1 MTASPTRSDSAT
13 GHIKRLDE
21 SVVNKIAAGEIIH
34 RPSNALKE
42 LIENSLD
49 ANATQIHLVIHPTC
63 LKSLQITDNGDG
75 IHQQDLPLLCE
86 RFATSKIQKWED
98 LRSVGTFG
106 FRGEALASK
115 RTPRAHY
122 LDGKLVPAK
131 PGQTVG
137 PKPCAGNKGTQITV
151 EDLFYNVSTRRK
163 ALKNGNEE
171 YHRILDVV
179 QRYAIHNSGVSFTCK
194 KQGSATADIHT
205 PVSSTSLDTIRCIY
219 GSTIAKELLRVEHT
233 DTRLNYAVNGYV
245 SNANYNMKKMVF
257 LLFINHRSVE
267 SSSLKRSVDAVYSE
281 FLPKGTHPF
290 VYFSLDIK
298 PENLDVNVHPTK
310 KEVHF
315 LNEDQIVESV
325 CRALRERLEGANRSR
340 TFLTQT
346 ILPGAPP
353 PLVIESAVVASK
365 SVRAPENQ
373 LVRTDSRART
383 LDAYIS
389 ANQSTT
395 HAPRKKP
402 RIDSPTFEAHIAN
415 NVQPSSPRAGESPA
429 LLEDTRASSSP
440 ADSMEVDQDPPSP
453 AASTQ
458 LHKRPRINVRLTSV
472 HELREDVL
480 SKEYESLTELFTDHI
495 FVGLMDS
502 RLALIQHQTKLYMVD
517 YLRLSQTLF
526 YQLCLRGFQNF
537 GYLVLSQPAPI
548 YELALSCLMREDVF
562 ENDDMMNREEV
573 AQEITE
579 MFVSRRQMLDEYFSV
594 KITEEGEIIALPVVL
609 RGWMPMLEGIGE
621 WIVRVGTMVDWTEE
635 KACFQSLSHELALFY
650 SVPSLTPPNNTTE
663 HMVEHVLF
671 SAFKKYLVAQKGM
684 GEDGTVIGLVSL
696 GELYK
701 VFERC

>member
-1 MTASPTRSDSAT
+1 MATSPTRSDSAT

-63 LKSLQITDNGDG
+63 LKFLQITDNGDG

-106 FRGEALASK
+106 FRGEALASVSCVARVAVVT
-115 RTPRAHY
+115 RTEQSACAWRAHY

-131 PGQTVG
+131 PGQTVD

-151 EDLFYNVSTRRK
+151 EDLFYNVPTRRR

-171 YHRILDVV
+171 YHRILDVI

-233 DTRLNYAVNGYV
+233 ETRLNYSVKGYV

-340 TFLTQT
+340 TFLTQ
-346 ILPGAPP
+346 
-353 PLVIESAVVASK
+353 V
-365 SVRAPENQ
+365 VRAPENQ

-389 ANQSTT
+389 ANQPTT

-402 RIDSPTFEAHIAN
+402 RIGSPTFDAYSAN
-415 NVQPSSPRAGESPA
+415 NVQPTSLVAGESPA
-429 LLEDTRASSSP
+429 LLEASSSP
-440 ADSMEVDQDPPSP
+440 ADIMEVDQDPPSP
-453 AASTQ
+453 VASAQ

-480 SKEYESLTELFTDHI
+480 SKEYESLTELFADHI

-502 RLALIQHQTKLYMVD
+502 RLALIQHQTKLYMID

-548 YELALSCLMREDVF
+548 YELALSCLMREEVF
-562 ENDDMMNREEV
+562 ESDDMMNREEV
-573 AQEITE
+573 AKEITE

-609 RGWMPMLEGIGE
+609 RGWMAMLEGIGE

-650 SVPSLTPPNNTTE
+650 SVPSPTPPNNSTE

-696 GELYK
+696 GDLYK